1 MNAPLSS
8 LDCTGNTLLRPSSSS
23 RMPLRLL
30 KTCAGR
36 VSAITL
42 LGLLCSSGT
51 ALAQAQAQTWPA
63 KPLRLV
69 IGFAP
74 GGAADYVARTLSEPL
89 GRLLGQTVVVEN
101 RAGAGS
107 SLAADFVAKAPADGY
122 TLLIASPSS
131 ISVNPALNPKL
142 SYSAKDLLPVTRVTS
157 SPLVVAVNPN
167 AGIQSLQELVAT
179 AKARPGFLNYT
190 SSGNGSA
197 PHLGAAHF
205 SKVAGVEMVHI
216 PYKGGAPAIQS
227 VVAGDAQLTFGTPP
241 SVLPM
246 VQAGRLK
253 ALAVTSSNR
262 SPLVPGVPGMNEAG
276 LPAYSM
282 SFWYGFFVPVG
293 TPPELVKKLF
303 EAAQTVMQL
312 PEVKSA
318 LAREG
323 TEVALS
329 KSPEDFAAFLQDDN
343 RFWARLVKE
352 AGVKAD

>member
-1 MNAPLSS
+1 MTLTRTLLMAS
-8 LDCTGNTLLRPSSSS
+8 LLALCTGNAFSQAWPS
-23 RMPLRLL
+23 
-30 KTCAGR
+30 
-36 VSAITL
+36 
-42 LGLLCSSGT
+42 
-51 ALAQAQAQTWPA
+51 
-63 KPLRLV
+63 KPIRLV

-74 GGAADYVARTLSEPL
+74 GGAADYVARTIADPL
-89 GRLLGQTVVVEN
+89 GRVLGQSVTVEN

-142 SYSAKDLLPVTRVTS
+142 SYSAKDLVPVTRVTA

-167 AGIQSLQELVAT
+167 AGINSFQELMAI
-179 AKARPGFLNYT
+179 AKAKPGVLNYT

-216 PYKGGAPAIQS
+216 PYKGGAPAIQA
-227 VVAGDAQLTFGTPP
+227 VIAGDAQLTFGTPP

-253 ALAVTSSNR
+253 ALAVTSATR
-262 SPLVPGVPGMNEAG
+262 TPLVPDVPAAAEAG
-276 LPAYSM
+276 LPGYSL

-293 TPPELVKKLF
+293 TPPDVMKKLF
-303 EAAQTVMQL
+303 DATAQVMQR
-312 PEVKSA
+312 PEIKAA

-323 TEVALS
+323 TDVAMS
-329 KSPEDFAAFLQDDN
+329 KSPDDFAAFLIDDN
-343 RFWARLVKE
+343 RFWAKLVKD
-352 AGVKAD
+352 AGVKLD

>member
-1 MNAPLSS
+1 MTNTDLTHPRPTIHTRWRRAAGVALALAALGALAP
-8 LDCTGNTLLRPSSSS
+8 
-23 RMPLRLL
+23 
-30 KTCAGR
+30 A
-36 VSAITL
+36 V
-42 LGLLCSSGT
+42 
-51 ALAQAQAQTWPA
+51 AQAQAWPA
-63 KPLRLV
+63 KPIRLV

-74 GGAADYVARTLSEPL
+74 GGAADYVARAVSDPL
-89 GRLLGQTVVVEN
+89 GRVLGQSVVVEN

-107 SLAADFVAKAPADGY
+107 SLAADFVAKAPPDGY

-142 SYSAKDLLPVTRVTS
+142 TYSAKDLVPVTRLTT
-157 SPLVVAVNPN
+157 SPLVVAVNPG
-167 AGIQSLQELVAT
+167 AGINSFQELIAT
-179 AKARPGFLNYT
+179 ARAKPGVLNYT

-216 PYKGGAPAIQS
+216 PYKGGAPAIAA

-253 ALAVTSSNR
+253 ALAVTSPQR
-262 SPLVPGVPGMNEAG
+262 TPLVPDVPGTAEAG
-276 LPAYSM
+276 LPTFAI
-282 SFWYGFFVPVG
+282 SFWYGLFVPVG
-293 TPPELVKKLF
+293 TPPEVMKKLF
-303 EAAQTVMQL
+303 DAAQQVLQR
-312 PEVKSA
+312 PDVKAA

-329 KSPEDFAAFLQDDN
+329 KSADDFAAFLAEDN
-343 RFWARLVKE
+343 RFWARLVKD
-352 AGVKAD
+352 AGVKLD